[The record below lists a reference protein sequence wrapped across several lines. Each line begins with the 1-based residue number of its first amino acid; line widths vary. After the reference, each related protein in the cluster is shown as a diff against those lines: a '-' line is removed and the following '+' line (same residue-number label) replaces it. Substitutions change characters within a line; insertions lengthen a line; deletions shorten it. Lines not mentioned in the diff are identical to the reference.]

1 MSIFGMMGMCIKK
14 AWRNKQVSQNYLY
27 EYILS
32 PCVTTVTF
40 CLMNKNQ
47 DIMIILAGVSVMILW
62 SVNIFECAYMVID
75 EKVNGTLG
83 NILLSP
89 FYTQFILFS
98 EALGSVIFNMPII
111 LVVFGATY
119 WIHPYTLEWKGM
131 LWFMAAYFLFMISI
145 AVISV
150 LLAAVLLYTRSA
162 RGIMNV
168 IGYPFFILSGLLVP
182 VEKLP
187 VCIRWISG
195 WIPSSHAFDIFRI
208 ALTGKT
214 EELLKSVGRCLGTI
228 LFLSLLTGM
237 ILAYT
242 RRQALVKGTI
252 DVY

>member
-1 MSIFGMMGMCIKK
+1 MSIFCMMGMCIKK
-14 AWRNKQVSQNYLY
+14 AWRNKQVSQNCLY

-89 FYTQFILFS
+89 FYTQFVLFS
-98 EALGSVIFNMPII
+98 EAVGSVIFNIPII
-111 LVVFGATY
+111 LVVFGVTY
-119 WIHPYTLEWKGM
+119 WMHPYTLEWKVT
-131 LWFMAAYFLFMISI
+131 LWFMAAYFLFIISI

-150 LLAAVLLYTRSA
+150 LLAAILLYTRSA

-187 VCIRWISG
+187 ACVRWVSG

-214 EELLKSVGRCLGTI
+214 EELFEKVGKCLSSI
-228 LFLSLLTGM
+228 IFLCLLTSM

-242 RRQALVKGTI
+242 KKQALEKGTI